1 MSRVAILQSNYIPW
15 VGYFELMNSVDI
27 FVIYDEV
34 QYTKRDWRNRNL
46 IKTDNGKLWLT
57 IPCKVKGE
65 YFQSISDVRVSS
77 QDWRKKHWHSLVN
90 YYRKSKFFDSYKD
103 IFQQIYYQNN
113 HELLTEINISFINE
127 IKNILGIKTKLINSS
142 EIPKK
147 LEPYKNP
154 TTRLMEICKALNAI
168 SYTSGPAA
176 KKYFDID
183 LAKSN
188 KIDLIWFEYK
198 KYEEYKQVYQPFIK
212 NLSIVDLIFN
222 IGNDAKKYVNTA

>member
-65 YFQSISDVRVSS
+65 NFQSISEVRVSS
-77 QDWRKKHWHSLVN
+77 QHWRKKHWLSITN
-90 YYRKSKFFDSYKD
+90 YYRKSEFFDSYKD
-103 IFQQIYYQNN
+103 IFQQIYCQN
-113 HELLTEINISFINE
+113 HELLSEINLSFINE
-127 IKNILGIKTKLINSS
+127 IKNILGIKTNIIYSS

-147 LEPYKNP
+147 QESYKNP
-154 TTRLMEICKALNAI
+154 TTRLIEICKAFNVS
-168 SYTSGPAA
+168 SYKSGPAA

-183 LAKSN
+183 LAKKN
-188 KIDLIWFEYK
+188 KIDIVWFKYK
-198 KYEEYKQVYQPFIK
+198 RYKEYKQLYQPFIK